1 MAVASNPEPHTLEQ
15 AIGEVL
21 RQLRLGRDLKQVEV
35 AVATNF
41 AVKTLRNM
49 ESGKQSMT
57 IRSLDALAMF
67 YRLPIEEIII
77 RAKRLRGDY
86 A

>member
-1 MAVASNPEPHTLEQ
+1 VAKTPKPDRPTLEQ
-15 AIGEVL
+15 AIGLVL
-21 RQLRLGRDLKQVEV
+21 RELRSDRDLKQVEV

-49 ESGKQSMT
+49 EGGKQSMT

-67 YRLPIEEIII
+67 YRLPIEDIIV
-77 RAKRLRGDY
+77 RAKKLR
-86 A
+86 